1 MLPAAATSAAQARK
15 FVAHALEEAGLLHLR
30 DDALLLVTE
39 LVTNSFLHAG
49 TAVTLDVR
57 TDAHTA
63 TIAVSDGSRAQPAPM
78 APSAPGANRETGRG
92 LLLVDAL
99 ATAWGTQHDAT
110 GKSVWFRLGREPT
123 VSEQLAS
130 SLDREFPDPEPA
142 PADES
147 HAPPRDIAFLLGPA
161 PGGTVASGGSSQRLD
176 AQQLIEESLR
186 RVVEGLDARRGWV
199 HAAVLD
205 GPDGQWVPW
214 ASYDHET
221 GPDSDAVRRGNVGL
235 HLVSLP
241 LHGSAAEPIGALVL
255 DRPARDSDAEAL
267 ASLVAA
273 RIGVMVTEE
282 QGRRSQLR
290 ARGSLALLAE
300 AAEMFAGLLDADLA
314 CVLAA
319 GITVPRLASWSAV
332 WTDLDERG
340 AVLRAVSHPDEA
352 RAAGL
357 RDRLSRDDVGKAVA
371 RLIEGGAGPVPSG
384 ALTTLSDADLG
395 ALGDGWVV
403 PLVAR
408 GRRLGILVAAGHGEA
423 GRLTEDP
430 SLLRDLARIAALAI
444 DNARLY
450 GDRAGIAAALE
461 DWLRP
466 RELPRIAGVDLGARY
481 SAAGEANE
489 VGGDFYDV
497 FEVDADTWGVCIGDV
512 CGKGPAAAAVTG
524 IAREVLQLL
533 TRQGLPPT
541 EALARLN
548 ETLLALE
555 DRGRFC
561 TAVLGTVART
571 EEGLAIRYSTAGHP
585 PPLLVRA
592 DGTARLVGN
601 GGTLLGVTPEL
612 ELADDSIMLAPGESL
627 VLYTDGI
634 TERRS
639 RGAFFGEAN
648 LIAAAIAAEG
658 ADAQG
663 IADSVEA
670 AAARF
675 GLGTAVRDDVAVL
688 VIKAT

>member
-1 MLPAAATSAAQARK
+1 MLPATASSAAQARK

-57 TDAHTA
+57 TDAYTA
-63 TIAVSDGSRAQPAPM
+63 TVAVSDGSRGGPGPA
-78 APSAPGANRETGRG
+78 APAAPAANRETGRG

-110 GKSVWFRLGREPT
+110 GKSVWFRVGHPPDPAL
-123 VSEQLAS
+123 
-130 SLDREFPDPEPA
+130 PDPEPQ
-142 PADES
+142 PADET
-147 HAPPRDIAFLLGPA
+147 HAPPRDIAFLLGPS
-161 PGGTVASGGSSQRLD
+161 PGGTLASGGIGQRLD

-221 GPDSDAVRRGNVGL
+221 GPDSDAVRRGNVGPK
-235 HLVSLP
+235 LVSLP
-241 LHGSAAEPIGALVL
+241 LHGSAAEPMGALVL

-300 AAEMFAGLLDADLA
+300 AGEMFAGILDADLA

-319 GITVPRLASWSAV
+319 GIAVPRLASWSAV

-340 AVLRAVSHPDEA
+340 ALLRAVSHPDEA

-357 RDRLSRDDVGKAVA
+357 RDRLSRDDVGRAVA
-371 RLIEGGAGPVPSG
+371 RLIDGGVPGS
-384 ALTTLSDADLG
+384 ALTTLAEADLG
-395 ALGDGWVV
+395 GLGDGWVV

-408 GRRLGILVAAGHGEA
+408 GRRLGILVAAGAGEA
-423 GRLTEDP
+423 GRAGEDP

-497 FEVDADTWGVCIGDV
+497 FEVDADTWGICIGDV

-524 IAREVLQLL
+524 IAREVLRLL
-533 TRQGLPPT
+533 TRQGFPPP
-541 EALARLN
+541 EVLARLN

-571 EEGLAIRYSTAGHP
+571 EEGLAIRYATAGHP
-585 PPLLVRA
+585 PPLLVAA

-612 ELADDSIMLAPGESL
+612 EVADDSIMLAPGESL

-634 TERRS
+634 TERRN
-639 RGAFFGEAN
+639 RGTFFGEAN
-648 LIAAAIAAEG
+648 LIAAATAVQG

-663 IADSVEA
+663 IAASVES

-675 GLGTAVRDDVAVL
+675 GAGAAVRDDVAVL
-688 VIKAT
+688 VIKAN